1 MSGTHVTAFRTRPQ
15 RTAGIVVG
23 SLDHQI
29 LLALRAPG
37 GLTSDQLYARFHPSP
52 SQAMCTLRRAGLIV
66 TPPNGRKGEAVR
78 LTDAGR
84 ALIDPEGPLSRR
96 KTLITYCQL

>member
-1 MSGTHVTAFRTRPQ
+1 MSDRVITRP
-15 RTAGIVVG
+15 RREAGVVVG

-52 SQAMCTLRRAGLIV
+52 SQATCRLRNAGLVV
-66 TPPNGRKGEAVR
+66 TPPNGKKGEAVR
-78 LTDAGR
+78 LTDAGC
-84 ALIDPEGPLSRR
+84 ALVAPEGPLARA